1 MTTHEILTK
10 LAFYTLQRGRMAERG
25 EIGTTAT
32 KAQEKLLNQGMAM
45 AYRDIQDFLDAK
57 GVRITAIN

>member
-1 MTTHEILTK
+1 MSAHEVLTK

-32 KAQEKLLNQGMAM
+32 KSQEKLLNQGMAM
-45 AYRDIQDFLDAK
+45 AYKDIQDFLEAK
-57 GVRITAIN
+57 GVRIVAIN